1 MCIRDSLNNAYLD
14 KTNNFIKEELSHI
27 SMTINERTDN
37 IMQKLR
43 VLSYTCSIM
52 DGRDNILEYLHTVCS
67 RDEFVRMAY
76 AGLSGAGIT
85 TDGQSVDFSDK
96 AYFKRAAKGENSVYY
111 ERESSIGMEDG
122 FVYSVPVVIDGKI
135 SAVLIAHNSTDK
147 VRRIMN
153 SEKLDDGGSIQII
166 DTSGQIVING
176 NTNRCV

>member
-1 MCIRDSLNNAYLD
+1 MKNKLLVLGGVMVIAIGTIYLLSVYVQNLNNAYLD

-85 TDGQSVDFSDK
+85 TDGQSVDFQT
-96 AYFKRAAKGENSVYY
+96 RHILKG
-111 ERESSIGMEDG
+111 RQKGKTASI
-122 FVYSVPVVIDGKI
+122 
-135 SAVLIAHNSTDK
+135 T
-147 VRRIMN
+147 
-153 SEKLDDGGSIQII
+153 
-166 DTSGQIVING
+166 NG
-176 NTNRCV
+176 NRLSAWRMGSFTPCL